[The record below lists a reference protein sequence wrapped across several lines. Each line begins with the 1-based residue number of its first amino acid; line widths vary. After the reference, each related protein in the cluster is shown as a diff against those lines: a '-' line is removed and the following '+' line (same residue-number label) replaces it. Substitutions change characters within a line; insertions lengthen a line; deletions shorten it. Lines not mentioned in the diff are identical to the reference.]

1 MFTEVEDGDVLSVN
15 YDSLSLSEQKCQ
27 ETETP
32 YKPSMFT
39 RIITLTTDFGLKDT
53 YVAEIKG
60 VILGLHPDA
69 ILIDITHE
77 IDKFNVRMGA
87 YMLASAVPFF
97 PAGTIHLAVV
107 DPGVGSRRR
116 SIIIQTKKGFFVG
129 PDNGLMMMA
138 ARNQGI
144 KGIYEIVNSRLMP
157 DRVSST
163 FHGRDIFAPAAAYL
177 AKGVLPEEF
186 GPEIHNPIELGFAKV
201 VRRKEVLIGEV
212 LYVDNFGNIIT
223 NLSKGEVAKNGI
235 KDEVKIELPSG
246 VLNLKLCKA
255 YSDAEHKKPLAL
267 IGSRGYL
274 EIAMNQGRAADR
286 FKTKVGDKIKLL
298 LK

>member
-1 MFTEVEDGDVLSVN
+1 MDS
-15 YDSLSLSEQKCQ
+15 DSLCLLEQKCQ
-27 ETETP
+27 ETETL
-32 YKPSMFT
+32 YRLIMST

-60 VILGLHPDA
+60 VILGLYADA
-69 ILIDITHE
+69 IVVDLTHE
-77 IDKFNVRMGA
+77 IEKFNVRVGA
-87 YMLASAVPFF
+87 FMLASAVPFF
-97 PAGTIHLAVV
+97 PSGTIHLAVV

-144 KGIYEIVNSRLMP
+144 ISIREIVNSRLMSNQ
-157 DRVSST
+157 VSNT

-177 AKGVLPEEF
+177 AKGVPQEEF
-186 GPEIHNPIELGFAKV
+186 GPEIHDPIELCFAKV

-212 LYVDNFGNIIT
+212 LHIDNFGNIIT
-223 NLSKGEVAKNGI
+223 NLSKGEITKTGI

-246 VLNLKLCKA
+246 MFKLKLCKA
-255 YSDAEHKKPLAL
+255 YADAGNHKPLAL
-267 IGSRGYL
+267 IGSHGYL
-274 EIAMNQGRAADR
+274 EVALNHGRAVDR
-286 FKTKVGDKIKLL
+286 FETKAGDKFKLWL
-298 LK
+298 A